1 MEPAKR
7 RIKSMFSSIS
17 LRKFLK
23 PIRSVNRKNILLF
36 LAVLG
41 PGIITANVDN
51 DAGGITTYSLAG
63 AHFGYSLLWIMLP
76 TTIALVV
83 IQEMCARMG
92 VVTGKGLSD
101 LIRESFGLKVTFYVM
116 IGLLLTNLGNAV
128 SEFAGIAASLE
139 IFGISKYLSVPAS
152 ALLVW
157 LLIVKGSYKLV
168 EKVFLVAC
176 LVYIAY
182 PIAAFIARPDWHQIV
197 RASVIPSF
205 KADNE
210 YLITMIGLVGTTIAP
225 WMQFYQQSAVVEKGV
240 TIDRYNFSRLDVI
253 VGCVMAIVV
262 AFFIVVACAS
272 TIHMGGLKIETAADA
287 AVALQPLVGSYA
299 STLFAFGL
307 FNASLFAACILPLS
321 TSYYI
326 CEGMGWESGIDKD
339 FRQAPQFFWLFTVII
354 ILSAGFILL
363 PDMPLITIMFLSQV
377 VNGAVLPFVMVFIL
391 LLVNNKR
398 LMGKYINGPCFNLI
412 AWFTVVTMTLLT
424 LLMTLEFLWKGSLQR
439 IYGLFSFFFIS
450 S

>member
-1 MEPAKR
+1 
-7 RIKSMFSSIS
+7 MFTGIS
-17 LRKFLK
+17 LMKLLK
-23 PIRSVNRKNILLF
+23 PMKTVNMRNILLF

-63 AHFGYSLLWIMLP
+63 AQFGYALLWLMLP

-101 LIRESFGLKVTFYVM
+101 LIRESFGVKITFYVM
-116 IGLLLTNLGNAV
+116 IGLFLTNMGNAV

-139 IFGISKYLSVPAS
+139 IFGISKYLSVPVS

-157 LLIVKGSYKLV
+157 LLIVKGSYRLV

-176 LVYIAY
+176 MVYIAY
-182 PIAAFIARPDWHQIV
+182 PIAAIMAKPAWDQVLHATLV
-197 RASVIPSF
+197 PTF
-205 KADNE
+205 KADGN
-210 YLITMIGLVGTTIAP
+210 YLMTMIGVVGTTIAP

-240 TIDRYNFSRLDVI
+240 TIDKYSFSRLDVI
-253 VGCVMAIVV
+253 VGCIIAIVV
-262 AFFIVVACAS
+262 AVFIVVACAS
-272 TIHMGGLKIETAADA
+272 TIHLKGFRIETAADA
-287 AVALQPLVGSYA
+287 ARALEPLVGHYA

-307 FNASLFAACILPLS
+307 FNASLFAACVLPLS

-339 FRQAPQFFWLFTVII
+339 FRQAPQFFWLFTIII

-377 VNGAVLPFVMVFIL
+377 VNGAVLPFVLIFML
-391 LLVNNKR
+391 LLVNDKR
-398 LMGKYINGPCFNLI
+398 LMGAYTNGPFFNAV
-412 AWFTVVTMTLLT
+412 AWLTVIIMILLT
-424 LLMTLEFLWKGSLQR
+424 SLMTVETVWPGVLEHSLGFLKILPHSP
-439 IYGLFSFFFIS
+439 
-450 S
+450 